1 MKLTIYPKMS
11 CRFRKRYMKEKIKKV
26 RNMFG
31 ISQKSIADFLDIDEK
46 EYIAIENGDKQITDK
61 QLESLCNLVCITVDD
76 FNNNIFESKMIDIE
90 YANLKELDTKT
101 LKGVAEVCKK
111 HLEKLKGEEK

>member
-1 MKLTIYPKMS
+1 
-11 CRFRKRYMKEKIKKV
+11 MKEKIKKV

-61 QLESLCNLVCITVDD
+61 QLENLCNLVCITVDD
-76 FNNNIFESKMIDIE
+76 FNNNIFKSKMIDIE

-111 HLEKLKGEEK
+111 HLEKLKGEKK